1 MQPTPNLVMVAKEE
15 IPYSYSVSS
24 QPNGQQS
31 VITLGYTKLM
41 LWEVPHI
48 L

>member
-1 MQPTPNLVMVAKEE
+1 MQPTANLVMVAKEE
-15 IPYSYSVSS
+15 IPYSYSVSP
-24 QPNGQQS
+24 QPNSQQP
-31 VITLGYTKLM
+31 VITLGYTKLT